1 MAIKTI
7 LVVGAELS
15 IRKEGIA
22 GGAVTPGHLVQGPA
36 SAIIVHAGAGLSAQ
50 KSFAVENEVVG
61 GDIGAAYAN
70 LDTILVA
77 VCPPGS
83 IVYALADAGGVT
95 AEDFVESAGDGTL
108 RTVAT
113 SAATADTARNSVI
126 GKALDTAAAGIRF
139 RCEIY

>member
-22 GGAVTPGHLVQGPA
+22 GAAVTPGHLVQGPA

-61 GDIGAAYAN
+61 NPISEDYAAN
-70 LDTILVA
+70 DTLLYA

-83 IVYALADAGGVT
+83 IVYAIAAAAGVT
-95 AEDFVESAGDGTL
+95 AEDFVESTGDGTL

-126 GKALDTAAAGIRF
+126 GKALDTAGAGVRF